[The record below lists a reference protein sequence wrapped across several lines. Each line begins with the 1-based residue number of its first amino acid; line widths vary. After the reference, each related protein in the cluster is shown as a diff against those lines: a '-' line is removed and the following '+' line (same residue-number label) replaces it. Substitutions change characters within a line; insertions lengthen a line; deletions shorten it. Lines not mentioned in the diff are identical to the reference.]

1 MKIKV
6 FIRAR
11 FFFVFFG
18 KEARAFKEKLGVRVK
33 PTQLTCGRS
42 STNASPVYNT
52 RPVPLEHYIFP
63 AGGEGLHLVVDN
75 KGRFRE
81 NNFQVKECRLFAA

>member
-1 MKIKV
+1 MPP
-6 FIRAR
+6 
-11 FFFVFFG
+11 
-18 KEARAFKEKLGVRVK
+18 L
-33 PTQLTCGRS
+33 
-42 STNASPVYNT
+42 YYT

-81 NNFQVKECRLFAA
+81 NNFQVTAVLQVVASFTSWRSIICMQAC

>member
-1 MKIKV
+1 MT
-6 FIRAR
+6 FILVWMICLPSRH
-11 FFFVFFG
+11 G
-18 KEARAFKEKLGVRVK
+18 T
-33 PTQLTCGRS
+33 P
-42 STNASPVYNT
+42 

-81 NNFQVKECRLFAA
+81 NNFQVLQLLRVLPKEGSCVCKSRR

>member
-1 MKIKV
+1 MGCLMCALV
-6 FIRAR
+6 ESRHRLRRSHGNMPTAR
-11 FFFVFFG
+11 VERDLLSFGCRYFANVFF
-18 KEARAFKEKLGVRVK
+18 
-33 PTQLTCGRS
+33 
-42 STNASPVYNT
+42 STLT

-81 NNFQVKECRLFAA
+81 NNFQVA